1 MIKSRLRRKYSK
13 YKSSSLAKEDTKSR
27 SNSTNDILGT
37 RTITAPLPVHDNTRK
52 NGGRPLGTDKDS
64 LTHIQLCAYEAKSEI
79 LDLYKQAKDDS
90 MKSGLKRVRKG
101 TFQKIHDDVKKKR
114 NLPESFSFKFT
125 AARKRLSNDTILDNN
140 NNNKNI
146 YML

>member
-1 MIKSRLRRKYSK
+1 
-13 YKSSSLAKEDTKSR
+13 
-27 SNSTNDILGT
+27 
-37 RTITAPLPVHDNTRK
+37 
-52 NGGRPLGTDKDS
+52 
-64 LTHIQLCAYEAKSEI
+64 
-79 LDLYKQAKDDS
+79 

-101 TFQKIHDDVKKKR
+101 TFQKIHDDVKKMR